1 MAPLGNDDDKMD
13 IVVEEKKG
21 EAEANEGKNQEE
33 EIDPLHEE
41 MEKAE
46 EQAILSADKGIDAYM
61 LILTTS
67 PREDPVATKVK
78 EECIYKLTR
87 LYANNRAFQAVMDLL
102 KVANTLFEIIPKAK
116 TAKIVRTVIDLVANV
131 PDSLDLQVALC
142 KEVIAWC
149 QQQKRTFLRQRIEAR
164 LSALY
169 FLQGLYNDGIVL
181 VNRLLR
187 ELKKF
192 DDKQMLLEVHLV
204 EARINHALRNLPKA
218 KAALTAAR
226 TAGNSIYIVPLMQGE
241 LDMMSGML
249 HCEEGDY
256 KTSFSYF
263 LEAYEAFDS
272 QNDLKA
278 LTSLK
283 YMSLCQ
289 ILLGADGDMTTV
301 TSKIKYSGHDEM
313 KPLLSIAKAAKS
325 RSLEEFDETHAV
337 YEAELSTDLLVKHH
351 LHILYEQMLEAN
363 LTKIVEP
370 FSCVEIDHV
379 ATLIKLPLP
388 VVEKKLSQM
397 ILDRKINGTL
407 DQGKGH
413 LVLFEENKK
422 DDTFADGLKVFEN
435 VNTVVDALFRRADNL
450 VR

>member
-1 MAPLGNDDDKMD
+1 MAAPEK
-13 IVVEEKKG
+13 EEKDQMEVIGEEGKG
-21 EAEANEGKNQEE
+21 EEKEKEPEE
-33 EIDPLHEE
+33 EEVDPLHEA
-41 MEKAE
+41 MEEAE
-46 EQAILSADKGIDAYM
+46 EQAVLNTKKGVAAYM
-61 LILTTS
+61 DILTGS
-67 PREDPVATKVK
+67 PRDDPIATKVK

-87 LYANNRAFQAVMDLL
+87 LYASDRCFQEVMDLL
-102 KVANTLFEIIPKAK
+102 KVANTLFDIIPKAK

-142 KEVIAWC
+142 KEVIGWC

-169 FLQGLYNDGIVL
+169 FLQGLYNDGIDL

-241 LDMMSGML
+241 LDMMSGFL

-272 QNDLKA
+272 QNDHRALKA
-278 LTSLK
+278 LK
-283 YMSLCQ
+283 YMALCQ
-289 ILLGADGDMTTV
+289 ILLGAEGDMTTI

-313 KPLLSIAKAAKS
+313 KPLLSIAKAAKT
-325 RSLEEFDETHAV
+325 RSLEEFDEVHAAHEV
-337 YEAELSTDLLVKHH
+337 ELSADLLIKHH

-363 LTKIVEP
+363 LVKIVEP
-370 FSCVEIDHV
+370 FSCVEIHHV

-397 ILDRKINGTL
+397 ILDDKINGTL

-413 LVLFEENKK
+413 LVLFEGKSKEN
-422 DDTFADGLKVFEN
+422 TFTDGLKVFEN
-435 VNTVVDALFRRADNL
+435 INTVVDALFRRADNL
-450 VR
+450 AR